1 MTGYKLVNDHKTPA
15 GGWRYR
21 VPETGFLVKGGSF
34 NQLNIFTR
42 NHYIANSKPV
52 PDNLNELLIDFM
64 CKNGAECEFD
74 DVPVNS
80 IRRGKSLE
88 ISDVIRFTG
97 SLLHMYATGG
107 KVDQAEADRRAAI
120 CVGCPHNVPTSGCLG
135 CNSGSLKRIVQTL
148 SQHGQTVHDSNLQ
161 SCEFCGCLTRS
172 LVWFPIETLSKFT
185 NAQENNALPQHCW
198 KKTP

>member
-1 MTGYKLVNDHKTPA
+1 MIGYKLVNDHKTPT

-34 NQLNIFTR
+34 TQLNIFTR
-42 NHYIANSKPV
+42 NHYISNSRPV
-52 PDNLNELLIDFM
+52 PENLNELLVEFM
-64 CKNGAECEFD
+64 CKNGADCEFD
-74 DVPVNS
+74 DVPVNAL
-80 IRRGKSLE
+80 RRGKSLE

-97 SLLHMYATGG
+97 SLMHMYATGG

-148 SQHGQTVHDSNLQ
+148 SQHGETPHDQRLQ

-185 NAQENNALPQHCW
+185 NAEENKALPQHCW